1 MTLFDYVVL
10 SIFFISIILS
20 IMRGII
26 REVLSIAGWIMAFIA
41 AGTFAADFEPFVPSE
56 IGGSLRIVV
65 AFILVFVGT
74 MLIAALIT
82 MLLNSLIKNVGL
94 GLVDR
99 LLGAVFGFARAL
111 VIVLALVLVAGLT
124 ALPQQ
129 PFWQQAMFSE
139 PFVLMARQVKSWLPD
154 ELSKYISYDKT
165 DQSVHFRQ

>member
-10 SIFFISIILS
+10 IIFFISIILS

-56 IGGSLRIVV
+56 IGGSLRIVA

-74 MLIAALIT
+74 MLIAVLIT

-94 GLVDR
+94 GFVDR
-99 LLGAVFGFARAL
+99 VLGAVFGFARAL
-111 VIVLALVLVAGLT
+111 LIVLALVLVAGLT

-129 PFWQQAMFSE
+129 PFWQQALFSE
-139 PFVLMARQVKSWLPD
+139 PLVLMARQVKSWLPD

-165 DQSVHFRQ
+165 DRSVQFKQ